1 MAYHTGIYLLLFLP
15 AVLLLYQLTPKKS
28 RWITLLAAGYLF
40 FWICSGKLVLYLL
53 GTTLFTHY
61 IAVWISWI
69 KTKCN
74 DETAGMQR
82 TEAGT
87 IKKAYK
93 KKEKAILVFGICV
106 LLGILA
112 YLKYYNFFIQNVNVL
127 LAQGGSSLALGT
139 KQMLIPVGISF
150 YTLQA
155 IGYMADVYWEKV
167 EVFRHPGKI
176 ALFLG
181 FFPQIMEGPI
191 SSYAQT
197 ADTLFEGNPLT
208 MENLAQGSVRIF
220 WGLFKKLLIA
230 DRLYLLVDVIF
241 NNYQYHYGEMIVI
254 VAIAYTTQLY
264 MEFSGCMDIIIGSGK
279 MFGVTLPENFRQ
291 PFFSKSAAE
300 FWRRWHITLG
310 VWFKT
315 YVFYPVSVSGIV
327 NKWNKFG
334 KKHCGKY
341 LTKLGISALCLFP
354 VWICNGLWHGARWSY
369 IFYGMYYFVILL
381 AEVAVEPL
389 RDNILEICHLDK
401 KALPYRILQTLKTW
415 LIIFTGE
422 LFFRAN
428 GLQAGMS
435 MFFSIFKGNNIQS
448 FENIVARQ
456 EEIRGILMSVGLDR
470 LDYFVVIAGCIVV
483 AVVGIIKEK
492 KLLGEEGIQ
501 KLWLPVRWTLYYA
514 LIFAVLILGAYGMGY
529 QQVDMIYAGF

>member
-264 MEFSGCMDIIIGSGK
+264 MEFSPLSSSI
-279 MFGVTLPENFRQ
+279 TLPSGEYSIAFLTMFVSASVVQRLSQ
-291 PFFSKSAAE
+291 CMMQSCFSSMVRLWISKRIATDGFTASKSSD
-300 FWRRWHITLG
+300 
-310 VWFKT
+310 VWTSFLIKSIAWASS
-315 YVFYPVSVSGIV
+315 FAI
-327 NKWNKFG
+327 
-334 KKHCGKY
+334 
-341 LTKLGISALCLFP
+341 LRSAPTSHSILFNET
-354 VWICNGLWHGARWSY
+354 CML
-369 IFYGMYYFVILL
+369 
-381 AEVAVEPL
+381 
-389 RDNILEICHLDK
+389 
-401 KALPYRILQTLKTW
+401 
-415 LIIFTGE
+415 
-422 LFFRAN
+422 
-428 GLQAGMS
+428 
-435 MFFSIFKGNNIQS
+435 
-448 FENIVARQ
+448 
-456 EEIRGILMSVGLDR
+456 
-470 LDYFVVIAGCIVV
+470 
-483 AVVGIIKEK
+483 
-492 KLLGEEGIQ
+492 
-501 KLWLPVRWTLYYA
+501 
-514 LIFAVLILGAYGMGY
+514 
-529 QQVDMIYAGF
+529 

>member
-1 MAYHTGIYLLLFLP
+1 MALMDSILAKAKAQKMHIVLPEGTEPRTIEGATIITKEGIAKVTLIGDPEEIKKVAAGKDLTGIDMIDPVKADNFEDYAATFCKMRKKKGISIEQARETMKDPLFYATMMVYKDEADGMVAGAINSTGNTIRP
-15 AVLLLYQLTPKKS
+15 ALQ
-28 RWITLLAAGYLF
+28 I
-40 FWICSGKLVLYLL
+40 
-53 GTTLFTHY
+53 
-61 IAVWISWI
+61 I
-69 KTKCN
+69 KTKP
-74 DETAGMQR
+74 
-82 TEAGT
+82 
-87 IKKAYK
+87 
-93 KKEKAILVFGICV
+93 GIPTV
-106 LLGILA
+106 S
-112 YLKYYNFFIQNVNVL
+112 
-127 LAQGGSSLALGT
+127 GS
-139 KQMLIPVGISF
+139 
-150 YTLQA
+150 
-155 IGYMADVYWEKV
+155 
-167 EVFRHPGKI
+167 
-176 ALFLG
+176 FL
-181 FFPQIMEGPI
+181 
-191 SSYAQT
+191 
-197 ADTLFEGNPLT
+197 N
-208 MENLAQGSVRIF
+208 
-220 WGLFKKLLIA
+220 
-230 DRLYLLVDVIF
+230 
-241 NNYQYHYGEMIVI
+241 
-254 VAIAYTTQLY
+254 
-264 MEFSGCMDIIIGSGK
+264 
-279 MFGVTLPENFRQ
+279 
-291 PFFSKSAAE
+291 
-300 FWRRWHITLG
+300 
-310 VWFKT
+310 
-315 YVFYPVSVSGIV
+315 VFYPVSVSGIV
-327 NKWNKFG
+327 KKWNKFG

-401 KALPYRILQTLKTW
+401 NALPYRILQTLKTW